1 MSPAAAVAHPSP
13 QTHTT
18 PEIDRPITQT
28 FSPSIWKDHFLNYSD
43 ESLEI
48 GVEAKQQHEQM
59 KEDVKNILLAS
70 AANPLESLKLID
82 TIQRL
87 GVSYHFETEITEIL
101 GKLKK
106 IESVDGFSIDDLH
119 TISIWFRLLRQEG
132 FNISSDIFKRFTNKE
147 GKFHDS
153 ITSDV
158 QGMLSLYEASHLMV
172 HGEPILE
179 EALTFSRT
187 YLQSS
192 LNESSPPFLTE
203 QVRHALKQPI
213 RKGLQRVEA
222 RFFNSIY
229 HQDPSHNDVLLQF
242 GRLDFNYVQKLHQKE
257 LKDISKWWKNLD
269 FVSKL
274 PFTRDRVVEGFFWIV
289 GVYFEPKYALGRKIL
304 TKVIAITSIIDDTY
318 DNYATVDEL
327 ELFTDAI
334 ERWDISCIDQIPEY
348 MRYCYKELLVI
359 YDEIEAEMAKDGKEY
374 QVPYAKEVMKRLARA
389 YLIESKWFQTNYVPS
404 FEEYVQLGLAT
415 CGYSMLTTTA
425 YLGMGDIATKEA
437 FDWASNYPK
446 IIKSTSLI
454 CRYMDDIVESF
465 EENKAHPIS
474 AVECYM
480 RQNGVSHEEACAELR
495 KCVDEAWKG
504 VNEEFLEP
512 RAVPI
517 PLLTRT
523 LNLARVMDVLYKD
536 GDGYTHA
543 GGVLKTYINDVFINH
558 LPM

>member
-1 MSPAAAVAHPSP
+1 MSFAAAVA
-13 QTHTT
+13 
-18 PEIDRPITQT
+18 RPITQK

-48 GVEAKQQHEQM
+48 GVEAQQQHEQL
-59 KEDVKNILLAS
+59 KEDVKNMLLAS
-70 AANPLESLKLID
+70 AATPLESLKLID

-87 GVSYHFETEITEIL
+87 GVSYHFESEITEIL
-101 GKLKK
+101 GKLKN
-106 IESVDGFSIDDLH
+106 IAHESVDGFPIDDLH
-119 TISIWFRLLRQEG
+119 TVSLWFRLLRQEG

-179 EALTFSRT
+179 EALAFTRT

-192 LNESSPPFLTE
+192 LNESSTPFISE
-203 QVRHALKQPI
+203 QVMHALKQPI
-213 RKGLQRVEA
+213 RKGLRRVEA

-229 HQDPSHNDVLLQF
+229 HQDPSHNDVLLHF
-242 GRLDFNYVQKLHQKE
+242 GKLDFNYVQKLHQKE
-257 LKDISKWWKNLD
+257 LRDISKWWKDLD

-289 GVYFEPKYALGRKIL
+289 GVYFEPKYALSRKIL
-304 TKVIAITSIIDDTY
+304 TKVIAITSIIDDTF

-327 ELFTDAI
+327 KPFTDAI

-348 MRYCYKELLVI
+348 MRLCYKELLVI

-374 QVPYAKEVMKRLARA
+374 QVPYAKEEMKRLARA
-389 YLIESKWFQTNYVPS
+389 YFIESKWFQTNYVPS
-404 FEEYVQLGLAT
+404 FEEYVELGLKT

-446 IIKSTSLI
+446 IIKSAALI

-480 RQNGVSHEEACAELR
+480 RQNGVSLEEARDELK

-504 VNEEFLEP
+504 LNEEFLEP
-512 RAVPI
+512 RAVSI

-523 LNLARVMDVLYKD
+523 LNLARVMDVIYKD

-543 GGVLKTYINDVFINH
+543 GGAVKTYINVLFINP
-558 LPM
+558 LTK